1 MSALKAYGSIQK
13 LDASGESPMYRSR
26 EWRRQH
32 SSREKWQKQDKWY
45 KKGGYESV
53 IFIAAT
59 PNSTLKRQYEREI
72 RSVGLKIKVVE
83 SSYVLHSGSSSHYN
97 HAYTKYHPFRR
108 YYR

>member
-1 MSALKAYGSIQK
+1 MARMQYSGYDKKFRIEVLRSPLKAYESIQK

-32 SSREKWQKQDKWY
+32 SSREKWQKQDKWC

-59 PNSTLKRQYEREI
+59 PS
-72 RSVGLKIKVVE
+72 
-83 SSYVLHSGSSSHYN
+83 
-97 HAYTKYHPFRR
+97 
-108 YYR
+108 

>member
-1 MSALKAYGSIQK
+1 MTKKFRIEVLSALKAYESIQK

-59 PNSTLKRQYEREI
+59 PNSTLKRQYNNKRLN
-72 RSVGLKIKVVE
+72 GLLKT
-83 SSYVLHSGSSSHYN
+83 N
-97 HAYTKYHPFRR
+97 HLAARR
-108 YYR
+108 LNYMIFTITILY